1 MIARL
6 KRERKD
12 IRVDYNLNKYIEKDE
27 DLKRVE
33 WNGREI
39 RNGEFSYHVRHVQ
52 H

>member
-12 IRVDYNLNKYIEKDE
+12 FKIPYDLNKYIEKDE
-27 DLKRVE
+27 DLKRVK

-39 RNGEFSYHVRHVQ
+39 WKTE
-52 H
+52 